1 MKTSQIET
9 LEANKQLSRRV
20 AEEAFSRGN
29 MEVID
34 ELIAEDFVN
43 HDPTSPP
50 GLPPGREGVKELVRF
65 YRGAFPDTQLIIDDQ
80 IAEGDKVVT
89 RYTARGTHQGD
100 FAGIPP
106 TGRQV
111 TGTGITIDRIEGGKI
126 VETWTHWD
134 NLGLLQQLGVV
145 PAMGAPTQT

>member
-1 MKTSQIET
+1 VKTSKLEA

-20 AEEAFSRGN
+20 AEEAFSQGR

-34 ELIAEDFVN
+34 ELIADDFVN

-126 VETWTHWD
+126 VESWNAFD
-134 NLGLLQQLGVV
+134 QFALLQQLGAI
-145 PAMGAPTQT
+145 PEMAGQA